1 MRIKLLVEYDGSAY
15 CGWQAQEN
23 GPSIQGEL
31 EAALKK
37 ATGEEC
43 RIIGA
48 GRTDAGVHAL
58 GQCAHFDTQARI
70 PADKFS
76 FVFNRFLP
84 PDIRV
89 KSSCQVPEDF
99 HARKSARGKHYRYAI
114 YNGRHNCAIGR
125 QTCAHVPVLLQEDL
139 MYRAGQYLVGKHDF
153 GAFKAEG
160 SNLVGTVRTVYALC
174 VRRQGEMVY
183 LDIFGDG
190 FLYNMVRIIAGTLI
204 DVGKRKYP
212 PERVLEILHSRD
224 RRNAG
229 PTAVARGL
237 CMVEVFYQEGQ
248 ARREGENIALLQA
261 QNAKNPL
268 DIGFFL
274 G

>member
-1 MRIKLLVEYDGSAY
+1 MEAPTVDGRRRKTAPPFRGSWRPRSKRPQGRSA
-15 CGWQAQEN
+15 ASSE
-23 GPSIQGEL
+23 
-31 EAALKK
+31 
-37 ATGEEC
+37 
-43 RIIGA
+43 A

-99 HARKSARGKHYRYAI
+99 HARKSAKGKHYRYAI

-125 QTCAHVPVLLQEDL
+125 QTCAHVPVLLQERL

-248 ARREGENIALLQA
+248 ARREGENIAFCRLK
-261 QNAKNPL
+261 NAKNPL

>member
-37 ATGEEC
+37 ATGEER

-89 KSSCQVPEDF
+89 KSSC
-99 HARKSARGKHYRYAI
+99 HRGK
-114 YNGRHNCAIGR
+114 
-125 QTCAHVPVLLQEDL
+125 PL
-139 MYRAGQYLVGKHDF
+139 
-153 GAFKAEG
+153 
-160 SNLVGTVRTVYALC
+160 
-174 VRRQGEMVY
+174 
-183 LDIFGDG
+183 G
-190 FLYNMVRIIAGTLI
+190 FRL
-204 DVGKRKYP
+204 K
-212 PERVLEILHSRD
+212 IL
-224 RRNAG
+224 
-229 PTAVARGL
+229 
-237 CMVEVFYQEGQ
+237 
-248 ARREGENIALLQA
+248 
-261 QNAKNPL
+261 
-268 DIGFFL
+268 
-274 G
+274 

>member
-37 ATGEEC
+37 ATGEER

-99 HARKSARGKHYRYAI
+99 HARKSAKGKHYRYAI
-114 YNGRHNCAIGR
+114 YNGQLRHRPPNLRACACPAAREADVSGR
-125 QTCAHVPVLLQEDL
+125 PVP
-139 MYRAGQYLVGKHDF
+139 G
-153 GAFKAEG
+153 
-160 SNLVGTVRTVYALC
+160 
-174 VRRQGEMVY
+174 GE
-183 LDIFGDG
+183 
-190 FLYNMVRIIAGTLI
+190 
-204 DVGKRKYP
+204 
-212 PERVLEILHSRD
+212 
-224 RRNAG
+224 
-229 PTAVARGL
+229 ARFWRL
-237 CMVEVFYQEGQ
+237 
-248 ARREGENIALLQA
+248 
-261 QNAKNPL
+261 
-268 DIGFFL
+268 
-274 G
+274 